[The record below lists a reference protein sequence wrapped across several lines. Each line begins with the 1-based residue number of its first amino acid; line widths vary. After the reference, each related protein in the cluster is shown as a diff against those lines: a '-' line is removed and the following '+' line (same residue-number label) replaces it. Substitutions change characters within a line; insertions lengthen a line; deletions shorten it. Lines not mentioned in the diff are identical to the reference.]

1 MLRDFGKILI
11 YFSGG
16 RHITPTGLYSDR
28 SLFRQV
34 FIPTGRYSDR
44 SLFRQYRNNGPN
56 LPRKSALFRQV
67 NIPTGRYSYKSLFG
81 ITTQIT
87 CEIARYSDRSL
98 FRQVFIPT
106 SRYPDK
112 YRGSIIPTFLLFRQ
126 VFIPTGLYSDRSLFR
141 QV

>member
-1 MLRDFGKILI
+1 MNYLKSNLTFLEKGVFLGH
-11 YFSGG
+11 FSGLG
-16 RHITPTGLYSDR
+16 PL
-28 SLFRQV
+28 LRQV